1 MSLFIIKN
9 YSIVCKCHM
18 NSHQQFELLDKDL
31 WISEYKFTL
40 GKYVLG
46 RLLTQISVFDFI
58 FNS

>member
-1 MSLFIIKN
+1 
-9 YSIVCKCHM
+9 M